1 MRTLDLLRMIFDNLR
16 RQKGRVVLTALG
28 VVIGT
33 ASIVLLVSLA
43 SGMQE
48 NMMSQF
54 SKSGTLTSINVYPAE
69 PGFDKPGMSG
79 GGGSEGAVRGEG
91 PGGSGQQAL
100 LTTAVIKQIS
110 SIPGV
115 KIVMPRVSLESNGT
129 INVGKLE
136 SYAYVLGVATRDTD
150 TLDVPIAQG
159 VSELGKNEAIIGGW
173 MAKNFYNPSA
183 GPNGYNDPQAPELL
197 DKRVRFTI
205 FKYTETGES
214 KKTID
219 LRIVGITEEAL
230 SEYDG
235 AMLVNID
242 EVETW
247 NEWIRGKRINRNREG
262 YPELLVKVDT
272 IDSVLLVAE
281 QIQTMG
287 YRAATPMSFIK
298 QIQNTFTIMQ
308 IVFGGIGAISL
319 LVAAIGIAN
328 TMTMA
333 ILERTREI
341 GLMKAIGATN
351 RDILGIFLGEAASI
365 GFIGGATGTLLG
377 WGTGKIFNGTLSG
390 ALSTIFPVPMPVTPG
405 AAPLELVS
413 TPLWLVVFAIL
424 FATLIGLLSGLYP
437 SIRAAM
443 MEPVI
448 ALKHD

>member
-1 MRTLDLLRMIFDNLR
+1 MHTLDLLRMIFDNLR

-54 SKSGTLTSINVYPAE
+54 AKSGTLTSINVYPGD
-69 PGFDKPGMSG
+69 PGLGQPGIKG
-79 GGGSEGAVRGEG
+79 GGG
-91 PGGSGQQAL
+91 GGNGGNGNNQQVP

-110 SIPGV
+110 GISTV
-115 KIVMPRVSLESNGT
+115 KLVMPRVQLETYG
-129 INVGKLE
+129 IIRAGKLE
-136 SYAYVLGVATRDTD
+136 SGANVFGLATRDTSE
-150 TLDVPIAQG
+150 LGVAIAQG
-159 VSELGKNEAIIGGW
+159 TGIIGKNEAIMGGW

-183 GPNGYNDPQAPELL
+183 GPNGYNNPQAPDVLG
-197 DKRVRFTI
+197 KHVRFIVT
-205 FKYTETGES
+205 KYTEAGEV

-219 LRIVGITEEAL
+219 LKIVGITQEVL

-235 AMLVNID
+235 SMLMYID
-242 EVETW
+242 DAEIL
-247 NEWIRGKRINRNREG
+247 NEWVRGKRINRNREG
-262 YPELLVKVDT
+262 YPELLVKVES
-272 IDSVLLVAE
+272 IDSVLQVADK
-281 QIQTMG
+281 IQKMG
-287 YRAATPMSFIK
+287 YRSQTPMSFIK

-308 IVFGGIGAISL
+308 IVFGSIGAISL

-365 GFIGGATGTLLG
+365 GFIGGASGTLLG
-377 WGTGKIFNGTLSG
+377 WGLGKLFNGTLSG
-390 ALSTIFPVPMPVTPG
+390 ALASIFPVPVAPSASGTPI
-405 AAPLELVS
+405 EIVS
-413 TPLWLVVFAIL
+413 TPLWLVVFAIV
-424 FATLIGLLSGLYP
+424 FATMIGLLSGLYP

>member
-1 MRTLDLLRMIFDNLR
+1 MHTLDLFRMIFDNLR

-54 SKSGTLTSINVYPAE
+54 ARSGMLTSINVYPAD
-69 PGFDKPGMSG
+69 PNSGAYG
-79 GGGSEGAVRGEG
+79 GGG
-91 PGGSGQQAL
+91 GGGFTSPAIGKPVANNQQQAL

-110 SIPGV
+110 GIPGV
-115 KIVMPRVSLESNGT
+115 KVVIPRVQLESGGL

-136 SYAYVLGVATRDTD
+136 TGAYVLGVATRDTSI
-150 TLDVPIAQG
+150 LDVSIADG
-159 VSELGKNEAIIGGW
+159 TTVLGKNEAIIGGW
-173 MAKNFYNPSA
+173 AAKNFYNPSA
-183 GPNGYNDPQAPELL
+183 GPNGYNNPQAPDLL
-197 DKRVRFTI
+197 GKRVRFTI
-205 FKYTETGES
+205 FKYSETGETR
-214 KKTID
+214 KTVD
-219 LRIVGITEEAL
+219 LKIVGITQEVM
-230 SEYDG
+230 SEYDS
-235 AMLVNID
+235 ALLINID

-247 NEWIRGKRINRNREG
+247 NEWARGKRINRNREG
-262 YPELLVKVDT
+262 YPELLVKVNS
-272 IDSVLLVAE
+272 IDSVLLVAD
-281 QIQTMG
+281 QIQSMG
-287 YRAATPMSFIK
+287 YRSQTPMSFIK

-365 GFIGGATGTLLG
+365 GLIGGATGTLLG
-377 WGTGKIFNGTLSG
+377 WGMGKLFNGTLSS
-390 ALSTIFPVPMPVTPG
+390 ALSSIFPVPMPSNPTG
-405 AAPLELVS
+405 APMELVS

-443 MEPVI
+443 MEPVV

>member
-1 MRTLDLLRMIFDNLR
+1 MIFDNLR

-54 SKSGTLTSINVYPAE
+54 AKSGMLTSVNVYPGDPSAGQ
-69 PGFDKPGMSG
+69 PGGKG
-79 GGGSEGAVRGEG
+79 GGGGMTG
-91 PGGSGQQAL
+91 PVGSNGGPNNNLQAL
-100 LTTAVIKQIS
+100 LTTAAIKKITA
-110 SIPGV
+110 IPGV
-115 KIVMPRVSLESNGT
+115 KIVLPRVQLENYG
-129 INVGKLE
+129 IIQVGKFE
-136 SYAYVLGVATRDTD
+136 NGGGILGVATHDTS
-150 TLDVPIAQG
+150 TLDIVIDKG
-159 VSELGKNEAIIGGW
+159 TNMLGKNEIILGGW

-183 GPNGYNDPQAPELL
+183 GPNGYNDPQAPDVLG
-197 DKRVRFTI
+197 KRVRFI
-205 FKYTETGES
+205 MSKYTDTGEV

-219 LRIVGITEEAL
+219 LKVVGITKETL

-235 AMLVNID
+235 TMVAYID
-242 EVETW
+242 DVETL
-247 NEWIRGKRINRNREG
+247 NEWVRGKRINRNREG
-262 YPELLVKVDT
+262 YPELLVKVDS
-272 IDSVLLVAE
+272 IDSVLVVADK
-281 QIQTMG
+281 IQKLG
-287 YRAATPMSFIK
+287 YRSQTPMSFIK

-308 IVFGGIGAISL
+308 IVFGSIGAISL

-377 WGTGKIFNGTLSG
+377 WGLGKLFNGTLSG
-390 ALSTIFPVPMPVTPG
+390 ALSSIFPVPVAPG
-405 AAPLELVS
+405 GAPMEIVS
-413 TPLWLVVFAIL
+413 TPLWLVVFAIT

-443 MEPVI
+443 MEPVV